1 MTARRALGVGA
12 IVGVLVGLLA
22 AAPAAHAQPAD
33 DSDGVIV
40 VNGGASA
47 DELAKLRKRI
57 EALGVLQPTSA
68 AVSAA
73 LENEPPY
80 DLQPIKDAYAS
91 FEFDRADELIEVA
104 LGELFANGAPDQMA
118 AGAGELLYWRGL
130 VADNADRGDDAL
142 AWFAAAFRI
151 APDLE
156 IDRGTTSPRVRGLI
170 DSARGSRPKPR
181 TLYIDATA
189 IEPGSA
195 ELMVDGGEPAP
206 LAEQVDLA
214 IGYHLVVVTA
224 RKKKP
229 FAALVDI
236 RAARDNGLEVVLDD
250 EDDVSRARRLRLE
263 TLDART
269 TEDRLKRA
277 RRLAKLTG
285 ARRFLVIEG
294 DTDPRVRVYDAVADT
309 ESAPMA
315 LKRATQ
321 PSVLAALLG
330 VDAGA
335 LGTDPPPWY
344 KRWYVWAAVGAVV
357 AGGSVGLYAYSQREP
372 TRITG
377 F

>member
-1 MTARRALGVGA
+1 MTARRALRVGA

-80 DLQPIKDAYAS
+80 DLDPIKNAYAN

-214 IGYHLVVVTA
+214 IV
-224 RKKKP
+224 
-229 FAALVDI
+229 
-236 RAARDNGLEVVLDD
+236 
-250 EDDVSRARRLRLE
+250 
-263 TLDART
+263 
-269 TEDRLKRA
+269 
-277 RRLAKLTG
+277 
-285 ARRFLVIEG
+285 
-294 DTDPRVRVYDAVADT
+294 
-309 ESAPMA
+309 
-315 LKRATQ
+315 
-321 PSVLAALLG
+321 
-330 VDAGA
+330 
-335 LGTDPPPWY
+335 
-344 KRWYVWAAVGAVV
+344 
-357 AGGSVGLYAYSQREP
+357 
-372 TRITG
+372 
-377 F
+377 